1 MSLVFIVKAIPVKVI
16 QRACAG
22 FILAVIVGV
31 ALSPAPAN
39 AAQDRCLILGPLAV
53 SSYIG
58 LLEQVARGKRD
69 EAAKQSQNA
78 SDTVALYERL
88 GCPQK
93 ALIKAIECLSSHVVS
108 PKVKKPV
115 NAIAKQCMEK
125 AGMPTR

>member
-1 MSLVFIVKAIPVKVI
+1 MASFR
-16 QRACAG
+16 RASAT
-22 FILAVIVGV
+22 V
-31 ALSPAPAN
+31 ALLATTTPAS

-69 EAAKQSQNA
+69 DAAKQSQNA
-78 SDTVALYERL
+78 SDAVALYERL

-93 ALIKAIECLSSHVVS
+93 ALVKAIECLSSHVVS
-108 PKVKKPV
+108 RKEKKPV